1 MFSIFF
7 TYIKMA
13 EDSSAKYYQNIKER
27 LQKKARERYR
37 SLSKERKENKQQYG
51 YERYK
56 NLPENEKQKLV

>member
-1 MFSIFF
+1 
-7 TYIKMA
+7 MA

-37 SLSKERKENKQQYG
+37 SFSKERKENKQQYG

>member
-1 MFSIFF
+1 
-7 TYIKMA
+7 MA
-13 EDSSAKYYQNIKER
+13 EDSSVKYYQNIKER